1 MWLRLTA
8 LAVFAV
14 VPCAKAQ
21 DLPPK
26 PVLTLDDAIARVARQ
41 HPDLRLADGQ
51 RAVLSAE
58 AERDALRPPL
68 RIGAEL
74 ENVFGTGPTR
84 ALDQAELTVTLA
96 GVLERG
102 GKLDARR
109 TLAQARIDALAPQR
123 ALARL
128 DVLAEVARR
137 YLAIGMA
144 AQRHAAALE
153 ALAQRQRTV
162 SAARQRLQAGTS
174 PESVLLTAQALQA
187 RAELERDRAQQELL
201 AARRQLAVLWGE
213 RTPDFGA
220 ITGDPLQLPAIPEL
234 EVLAQLLDATPELA
248 RLNGEQRVREAR
260 VRLARSQARPDL
272 DWQVG
277 VRRLEGND
285 ATALLG
291 SVSLALGSAARAQP
305 EKIRAAEAE
314 LSLLDIERQSQ
325 ALVLYATLADA
336 HGRYR
341 AAQLEVTRMRED
353 VLPALARADAAAE
366 RAYRAGATSYLD
378 WAQLQAQ
385 RSDARQQQLA
395 AALEAQ
401 TALIEIQ
408 RLTGQPFVREPAA
421 QVTP

>member
-14 VPCAKAQ
+14 VPCAMAQ
-21 DLPPK
+21 DVPPK

-51 RAVLSAE
+51 RAVLTAD

-74 ENVFGTGPTR
+74 ENVFGSGPTR

-153 ALAQRQRTV
+153 TLAQRQRTV
-162 SAARQRLQAGTS
+162 SAARQRLQAGAS

-201 AARRQLAVLWGE
+201 AARRQLAVLWGQ
-213 RTPDFGA
+213 RTPDFGDV
-220 ITGDPLQLPAIPEL
+220 TGDPLQLPAVPEF

-277 VRRLEGND
+277 VRRLEAND

-291 SVSLALGSAARAQP
+291 SVSLALGSAARAQT
-305 EKIRAAEAE
+305 EVRAAEAE
-314 LSLLDIERQSQ
+314 LSLLEIERQSQ
-325 ALVLYATLADA
+325 ALTLYTTLADA

-341 AAQLEVTRMRED
+341 AAQLEVARMRSD

-408 RLTGQPFVREPAA
+408 RLTGQPFVADSTA
-421 QVTP
+421 QVGP

>member
-1 MWLRLTA
+1 MWLRLAAVAA
-8 LAVFAV
+8 LAV
-14 VPCAKAQ
+14 VPCAMAQ
-21 DLPPK
+21 DVPPQT
-26 PVLTLDDAIARVARQ
+26 VLTLDDAIARVAAK

-51 RAVLSAE
+51 QAVLAAE
-58 AERDALRPPL
+58 AQRDALRPPL
-68 RIGAEL
+68 RVGAEI

-96 GVLERG
+96 SVLERG

-137 YLAIGMA
+137 YLAITA
-144 AQRHAAALE
+144 ARQRHAIALE
-153 ALAQRQRTV
+153 TLAQRQRTV
-162 SAARQRLQAGTS
+162 AAARQRLQAGAS
-174 PESVLLTAQALQA
+174 PESVLLAAQALQA
-187 RAELERDRAQQELL
+187 RAELERDRAHLDVST
-201 AARRQLAVLWGE
+201 ARRQLALLWGA
-213 RTPDFGA
+213 RNLDA
-220 ITGDPLQLPAIPEL
+220 GDTSGDALQLPDIPDF
-234 EVLAQLLDATPELA
+234 EVVAQLLDSTPELA
-248 RLNGEQRVREAR
+248 RLTSEQRLREAR
-260 VRLARSQARPDL
+260 LQLARSQASPDL

-277 VRRLEGND
+277 VRRLENNN
-285 ATALLG
+285 ATALVG
-291 SVSLALGSAARAQP
+291 SVSLALGSAGRAQP
-305 EKIRAAEAE
+305 EIRAAQAE

-325 ALVLYATLADA
+325 ALQLYATLADA

-341 AAQLEVTRMRED
+341 AGQLEVARMRDE

-395 AALEAQ
+395 AAVEAQ

-408 RLTGQPFVREPAA
+408 RLTGQPFVVTA
-421 QVTP
+421 QATP

>member
-1 MWLRLTA
+1 
-8 LAVFAV
+8 
-14 VPCAKAQ
+14 
-21 DLPPK
+21 
-26 PVLTLDDAIARVARQ
+26 
-41 HPDLRLADGQ
+41 
-51 RAVLSAE
+51 
-58 AERDALRPPL
+58 PL
-68 RIGAEL
+68 
-74 ENVFGTGPTR
+74 V
-84 ALDQAELTVTLA
+84 
-96 GVLERG
+96 
-102 GKLDARR
+102 
-109 TLAQARIDALAPQR
+109 
-123 ALARL
+123 
-128 DVLAEVARR
+128 
-137 YLAIGMA
+137 
-144 AQRHAAALE
+144 
-153 ALAQRQRTV
+153 QRQRTV
-162 SAARQRLQAGTS
+162 SAARQRLQAGAS

-201 AARRQLAVLWGE
+201 AARRQLAVLWGD

-220 ITGDPLQLPAIPEL
+220 ITGDPLQLPAIPEF

-260 VRLARSQARPDL
+260 VHLARSQARPDL

-277 VRRLEGND
+277 VRRLEGNE

-291 SVSLALGSAARAQP
+291 SVSLALGSATRAQP
-305 EKIRAAEAE
+305 EIRAAEAE
-314 LSLLDIERQSQ
+314 LSLLEIERQSQ
-325 ALVLYATLADA
+325 ALTLYTTLADA

-341 AAQLEVTRMRED
+341 AAQLDVTRMRSD
-353 VLPALARADAAAE
+353 VLPVLARADAAAE

-408 RLTGQPFVREPAA
+408 RLTGQPFVRDPAA

>member
-1 MWLRLTA
+1 MWLRLA
-8 LAVFAV
+8 AVAAFAV
-14 VPCAKAQ
+14 VPCAMAQ
-21 DLPPK
+21 DVPPQT
-26 PVLTLDDAIARVARQ
+26 VLTLDDAIARVAAK

-51 RAVLSAE
+51 QAVLAAE
-58 AERDALRPPL
+58 AQRDALRPPL
-68 RIGAEL
+68 RVGAEI
-74 ENVFGTGPTR
+74 ENVFGSGPTR

-96 GVLERG
+96 SVLERG

-123 ALARL
+123 AIARL

-137 YLAIGMA
+137 YLAITA
-144 AQRHAAALE
+144 ARQRHTIALDT
-153 ALAQRQRTV
+153 LAQRQRTV
-162 SAARQRLQAGTS
+162 SAARQRLQAGAS

-187 RAELERDRAQQELL
+187 RAELDRDRAQLELA
-201 AARRQLAVLWGE
+201 AARRQLALLWGARSIE
-213 RTPDFGA
+213 ADQ
-220 ITGDPLQLPAIPEL
+220 TGGDALQLPAIPEF
-234 EVLAQLLDATPELA
+234 EVLAQLLDSTPELA
-248 RLNGEQRVREAR
+248 RLNNEQRLRDAR
-260 VRLARSQARPDL
+260 LQLARSQASPDL

-277 VRRLEGND
+277 VRRLEGNN
-285 ATALLG
+285 ATALVG
-291 SVSLALGSAARAQP
+291 SVSLALGSAGRAQP
-305 EKIRAAEAE
+305 DIRAAQAE

-325 ALVLYATLADA
+325 ALQLYATLADA

-341 AAQLEVTRMRED
+341 AGQLEVARMRDE

-395 AALEAQ
+395 AAVEAQ

-408 RLTGQPFVREPAA
+408 RLTGQPFVVTA
-421 QVTP
+421 QATP

>member
-1 MWLRLTA
+1 MTSSQHAWLLA
-8 LAVFAV
+8 LAF
-14 VPCAKAQ
+14 
-21 DLPPK
+21 
-26 PVLTLDDAIARVARQ
+26 VA
-41 HPDLRLADGQ
+41 P
-51 RAVLSAE
+51 
-58 AERDALRPPL
+58 
-68 RIGAEL
+68 
-74 ENVFGTGPTR
+74 
-84 ALDQAELTVTLA
+84 TLA
-96 GVLERG
+96 AQPAAQPAALPGY
-102 GKLDARR
+102 DADA
-109 TLAQARIDALAPQR
+109 AQAQR
-123 ALARL
+123 ALEARFDSGLKDADYRGWLKQWSSAPNHVGSPHNLENARDLQTRLCSYGWDARIETFEVLWPSPKTSQLELLGAKPYVARL
-128 DVLAEVARR
+128 KEPPLPGDSTSSQTENVLPPYVIYGGNGDV
-137 YLAIGMA
+137 
-144 AQRHAAALE
+144 
-153 ALAQRQRTV
+153 
-162 SAARQRLQAGTS
+162 
-174 PESVLLTAQALQA
+174 
-187 RAELERDRAQQELL
+187 
-201 AARRQLAVLWGE
+201 
-213 RTPDFGA
+213 
-220 ITGDPLQLPAIPEL
+220 TGDPLQLPAIPEF

-305 EKIRAAEAE
+305 EIRAAEAE

-325 ALVLYATLADA
+325 ALVLYTTLADA

-341 AAQLEVTRMRED
+341 AAQLEVTRMRSD

-408 RLTGQPFVREPAA
+408 RLTGQPFVLDSAA
-421 QVTP
+421 QVGP